1 MFGST
6 AERDAKPSDT
16 QQDRVVFVGGLR
28 RGSWAVGGSRI
39 SLRLRMR
46 GPIWRFMG
54 CFMLTIKPSR
64 CFLKKN

>member
-28 RGSWAVGGSRI
+28 RGE
-39 SLRLRMR
+39 L
-46 GPIWRFMG
+46 G
-54 CFMLTIKPSR
+54 CRWLKDKP
-64 CFLKKN
+64 